1 MDIPQ
6 SIKDKK
12 TVKTTRPADDGHKT
26 EPKIDTPRGQKV
38 PVQLKVDIEV
48 LIEFKTL
55 AAQRNMKL
63 NDLFTEMLR
72 EYQSK

>member
-1 MDIPQ
+1 MDIPE
-6 SIKDKK
+6 SLKNKK
-12 TVKTTRPADDGHKT
+12 NVKTTRTTDNRHKT

>member
-1 MDIPQ
+1 MDIPENL
-6 SIKDKK
+6 KK
-12 TVKTTRPADDGHKT
+12 NVKTTRPAGDGHKT